1 MEATPKF
8 FTVKELCEGF
18 VYSESEQK
26 GLFGLA
32 GKLTIQPEYQ
42 RNYIYCE
49 NDSRAEA
56 AVIDSVLKKYPLGVL
71 YFNKKEDG
79 TLEVLDGQQR
89 ITSLG
94 RFLTDKFSIR
104 YYYCPLNRKVV
115 RPTP

>member
-1 MEATPKF
+1 MEAIPKF

-56 AVIDSVLKKYPLGVL
+56 AVIDSVLKNILWA
-71 YFNKKEDG
+71 
-79 TLEVLDGQQR
+79 
-89 ITSLG
+89 
-94 RFLTDKFSIR
+94 FSISI
-104 YYYCPLNRKVV
+104 RKRMV
-115 RPTP
+115 RSKCWMGNSESQVLAAF

>member
-1 MEATPKF
+1 MEAIPKF

-56 AVIDSVLKKYPLGVL
+56 AVIDSVLQQERGWYARSVGRATANHKSWPLSDRQVL
-71 YFNKKEDG
+71 HS
-79 TLEVLDGQQR
+79 V
-89 ITSLG
+89 
-94 RFLTDKFSIR
+94 
-104 YYYCPLNRKVV
+104 
-115 RPTP
+115 